1 MPTTAPSKLLD
12 VILCVYAVVVL
23 IASFLITPM
32 HDYAL
37 YFAHWDL
44 ILSGG
49 DPWAKIDA
57 PNAYGPV
64 YNFFALPYALNSQL
78 PKLMFVS
85 CWLAVALYTVRTFS
99 ALKNVSVTVKYFFA
113 AFWLLNPFF
122 IVSTSF
128 YGFNDSLVGLLCF
141 LGVLLAVKGNNKT
154 SLLII
159 TVGVLTKIYPLFLLP
174 FLNKSWKNIRRNIL
188 IFVVLLLAVYL
199 ITYLIWG
206 PSFLVAFG
214 KANGRNPTLF
224 SIMMFLYS
232 DFFPFQSISNLLI
245 SLNKPLAIGTVF
257 FVFMRFRKDKLE
269 QHAAFLAGFTAL
281 LMFYKA
287 GQQQFYLT
295 YFAIFAAWVLIE
307 FRKELPNFKAFY
319 AVIALGVWMMLMAG
333 IVYPATSY
341 MSGEYVWIRQL
352 IGLPTFILLCVI
364 FKQLVFPTVSKQCT
378 ADSKALSQ

>member
-1 MPTTAPSKLLD
+1 MPTSAPSKLLD
-12 VILCVYAVVVL
+12 ALLFVYVTAVL
-23 IASFLITPM
+23 IASFMIAPM

-78 PKLMFVS
+78 PKLIFVS
-85 CWLAVALYTVRTFS
+85 CWLAVVIYTVRKFS
-99 ALKNVSVTVKYFFA
+99 ALQNVSAAVKWLFA

-128 YGFNDSLVGLLCF
+128 YGFNDSLVALLCF
-141 LGVLLAVKGNNKT
+141 LGVLLAVKGSSKT
-154 SLLII
+154 SLLIL

-174 FLNKSWKNIRRNIL
+174 FLNKGWKDIRRNIFV
-188 IFVVLLLAVYL
+188 FVVMLFVAYL

-232 DFFPFQSISNLLI
+232 DYFPFKSIGSVLI
-245 SLNKPLAIGTVF
+245 SLNKPLALGAVF
-257 FVFMRFRKDKLE
+257 FVFMRFRKEKLE

-287 GQQQFYLT
+287 GQQQFYLA
-295 YFAIFAAWVLIE
+295 YFAIFAAWVVIE
-307 FRKELPNFKAFY
+307 FRKELPNLKAFY
-319 AVIALGVWMMLMAG
+319 AVLLLGFWMMLMAG
-333 IVYPATSY
+333 VVYPLTSY
-341 MSGEYVWIRQL
+341 MSGEYLWIREV
-352 IGLPTFILLCVI
+352 IGLPTFILLCIV
-364 FKQLVFPTVSKQCT
+364 FKQLIFPSELK
-378 ADSKALSQ
+378 KM

>member
-1 MPTTAPSKLLD
+1 MPTSAPSKLLD
-12 VILCVYAVVVL
+12 ALLFVYVTAVL
-23 IASFLITPM
+23 IASFMIAPM

-78 PKLMFVS
+78 PKLIFVS
-85 CWLAVALYTVRTFS
+85 CWLAVVIYTVRKFS
-99 ALKNVSVTVKYFFA
+99 ALQNVSAAVKWLFA

-128 YGFNDSLVGLLCF
+128 YGFNDSLVALLCF
-141 LGVLLAVKGNNKT
+141 LGVLLAVKGSSKT
-154 SLLII
+154 SLLIL

-174 FLNKSWKNIRRNIL
+174 FLNKGWKDIRRNIL
-188 IFVVLLLAVYL
+188 VFVVMLFVAYL

-232 DFFPFQSISNLLI
+232 DYFPFKSIGSVLI
-245 SLNKPLAIGTVF
+245 SLNKPLALGAVF
-257 FVFMRFRKDKLE
+257 FVFMRFRKEKLE

-287 GQQQFYLT
+287 GQQQFYLA
-295 YFAIFAAWVLIE
+295 YFAIFAAWVVIE
-307 FRKELPNFKAFY
+307 FRKELPNLKAFY
-319 AVIALGVWMMLMAG
+319 AVLLLGFWMMLMAG
-333 IVYPATSY
+333 VVYPLTSY
-341 MSGEYVWIRQL
+341 MSGEYLWIREV
-352 IGLPTFILLCVI
+352 IGLPTFILLCIV
-364 FKQLVFPTVSKQCT
+364 FKQLIFPSELKNVTQH
-378 ADSKALSQ
+378 DS